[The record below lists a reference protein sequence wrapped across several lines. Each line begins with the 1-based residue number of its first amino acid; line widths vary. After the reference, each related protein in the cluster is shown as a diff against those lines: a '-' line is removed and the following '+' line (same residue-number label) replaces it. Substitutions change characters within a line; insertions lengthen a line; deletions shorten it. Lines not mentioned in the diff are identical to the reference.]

1 MQAKHP
7 YTEFFQSNQKMVG
20 MVTMEMCINCEGHT
34 TESTKYPALREPK
47 EGLEKYS
54 QHSQKVK
61 LLQQSA
67 MAQLT
72 SSLSLLSFLDF
83 ILPSP
88 RIIIILLL

>member
-1 MQAKHP
+1 
-7 YTEFFQSNQKMVG
+7 MV
-20 MVTMEMCINCEGHT
+20 MCIICEGHT
-34 TESTKYPALREPK
+34 TESTKYPALWEQK

-54 QHSQKVK
+54 QHSHKVK